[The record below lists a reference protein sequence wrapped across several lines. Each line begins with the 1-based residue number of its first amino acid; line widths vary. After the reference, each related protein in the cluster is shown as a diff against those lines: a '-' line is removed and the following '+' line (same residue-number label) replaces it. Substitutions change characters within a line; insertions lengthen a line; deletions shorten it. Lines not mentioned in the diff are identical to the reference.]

1 MRLAI
6 DLGGT
11 HLRLALGDGSGP
23 WQHTHRSRR
32 PDGMTPEAFV
42 AAAGDVLA
50 EWDVGRSDV
59 DGIGVSVA
67 AVVSAGGHIVRA
79 ENLRWWDAPLGR
91 LLGEAFDRPVVVET
105 DVYCGAHFEAT
116 SGHARTAGSALYV
129 SVGTGVGH
137 AFILNNQVWRG
148 AVGGANAL
156 GHMVLR
162 PEGAVCYCGHR
173 GCLCTSASGLAQAVE
188 QPPQGALA
196 DLAQAIAAALTLIE
210 PEIVIL
216 TGGALS
222 QPWFDLERLTRLLPE
237 LTYPGIVQPALV
249 ISDVPD
255 PNLRGAALLL
265 KEIA

>member
-1 MRLAI
+1 
-6 DLGGT
+6 
-11 HLRLALGDGSGP
+11 
-23 WQHTHRSRR
+23 
-32 PDGMTPEAFV
+32 MTPEAFIEV
-42 AAAGDVLA
+42 VGAVLA
-50 EWDVGRSDV
+50 EWGVERGDV

-67 AVVSAGGHIVRA
+67 AVVGAGGHIVRA
-79 ENLRWWDAPLGR
+79 ENLRWWDVPFGDR
-91 LLGEAFDRPVVVET
+91 LREAFDRPVIVET

-116 SGHARTAGSALYV
+116 SGHARTSGSALYV

-137 AFILNNQVWRG
+137 AFILEGRVWRG

-162 PEGAVCYCGHR
+162 PDGAPCYCGHR
-173 GCLCTSASGLAQAVE
+173 GCLCTTASGLAQAVD
-188 QPPQGALA
+188 QPPDRALA
-196 DLAQAIAAALTLIE
+196 DLAQAIAAALTLLE

-222 QPWFDLERLTRLLPE
+222 QPWFDLDQLTRLLPD
-237 LTYPGIVQPALV
+237 LTYPGIVQPPLV